1 MAVDRILRGA
11 FILLLTSLI
20 ASIPLF
26 AQKITGDISGTV
38 TDPSGAAVSG
48 AAVNAVNTGTNEK
61 GSATTNEAG
70 FYRMVNLSPGQYRV
84 TVDVQGFKSMERQ
97 ATVSIALVTESNF
110 TLVVGSKS
118 ETVEVQSV
126 APLVETTE
134 DRLSTLFDDRQV
146 ADLPNNGRDFNNLLD
161 GVPGVQQQGRPLLSI
176 GSPRAARL
184 ERRVLENGGSPRP
197 R

>member
-11 FILLLTSLI
+11 FVLLLTSLI

-48 AAVNAVNTGTNEK
+48 AVVNAVNAGTNEK
-61 GSATTNEAG
+61 ASATTNEAG

-84 TVDVQGFKSMERQ
+84 SVEAPGFKGMERQ
-97 ATVSIALVTESNF
+97 ATVSIALVTESSF
-110 TLVVGSKS
+110 TLVVGSKG

-134 DRLSTLFDDRQV
+134 DRLSTLFDDKLV

-161 GVPGVQQQGRPLLSI
+161 GVPGVQR
-176 GSPRAARL
+176 SPGGGFQSLNINGQRATSEQLRS
-184 ERRVLENGGSPRP
+184 RRYSE
-197 R
+197 